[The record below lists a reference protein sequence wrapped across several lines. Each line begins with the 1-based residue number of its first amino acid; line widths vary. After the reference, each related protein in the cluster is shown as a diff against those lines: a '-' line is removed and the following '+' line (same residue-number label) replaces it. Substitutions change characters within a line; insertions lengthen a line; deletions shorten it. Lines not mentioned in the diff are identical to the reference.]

1 MATRRYPAPMSV
13 DRRFLKGE
21 GGGAKLTHLH
31 YQNFQ
36 YKKDKMSVWRYVKK
50 GRSHQAWYD
59 QEMYRGEG
67 CVLRRGLTAPSVGAY
82 DDRAQGR
89 YDAQGHSLARDAR
102 SATKALTPIR

>member
-1 MATRRYPAPMSV
+1 MSV

-21 GGGAKLTHLH
+21 GGGAELTHLH

-59 QEMYRGEG
+59 QE
-67 CVLRRGLTAPSVGAY
+67 
-82 DDRAQGR
+82 
-89 YDAQGHSLARDAR
+89 
-102 SATKALTPIR
+102 I

>member
-21 GGGAKLTHLH
+21 GGGAELTHLH

-59 QEMYRGEG
+59 QGCIEG
-67 CVLRRGLTAPSVGAY
+67 KGVYCEEDLQPPA
-82 DDRAQGR
+82 
-89 YDAQGHSLARDAR
+89 
-102 SATKALTPIR
+102 

>member
-21 GGGAKLTHLH
+21 GGGAELTHLH

-59 QEMYRGEG
+59 QEMYRGKGVYCEED
-67 CVLRRGLTAPSVGAY
+67 LQPPA
-82 DDRAQGR
+82 
-89 YDAQGHSLARDAR
+89 
-102 SATKALTPIR
+102 